1 MKHFRQTSQIT
12 KTMKINHA
20 LLTVLVTFLA
30 TGCSADNDLS
40 ANERSS
46 GANPA
51 PTISS
56 MVEPSAERTVQSST
70 VISQTSVVADTVVL
84 VQSEPQPPAEH
95 NEDKWS
101 PEAIQ
106 RDPYGFIQ
114 DQILDCD
121 KLKAKIESQKISLTR
136 LGKQSARTIEEA
148 DGTTKRYTD
157 FLAVAKKAYKE
168 AEEADKWPAIV
179 NGFEL
184 DEEALAD
191 RIADALER
199 LELAKKD
206 REAAVVLGKKVEIR
220 QRAIKAKA
228 RELASL
234 RLKLVQQAEQV
245 KTSAALAEIGDL
257 SSVLGTLRDMTLEI
271 EGDPS
276 SASLDDLTAEDPDA
290 AKKAAVRAFL
300 DK

>member
-1 MKHFRQTSQIT
+1 MNT
-12 KTMKINHA
+12 KKAI
-20 LLTVLVTFLA
+20 LFLTAFVFVS
-30 TGCSADNDLS
+30 GCSADAGEPAKNIPPEKS
-40 ANERSS
+40 TPAASS
-46 GANPA
+46 TSRP
-51 PTISS
+51 I
-56 MVEPSAERTVQSST
+56 VEPTVQSST
-70 VISQTSVVADTVVL
+70 VASQTSVVADTVVL
-84 VQSEPQPPAEH
+84 VQSEPQPPAKRY
-95 NEDKWS
+95 EDKWS

-114 DQILDCD
+114 DQIRDCD
-121 KLKAKIESQKISLTR
+121 KLKAKIESQRIALTR
-136 LGKQSARTIEEA
+136 LGKQSVRTIEEA
-148 DGTTKRYTD
+148 DGTTNRYTA

-168 AEEADKWPAIV
+168 AEASDKWPTVV

-184 DEEALAD
+184 DEEALSD

-199 LELAKKD
+199 IELAKKD
-206 REAAVVLGKKVEIR
+206 REAAVALGKKVEIR
-220 QRAIKAKA
+220 QRAIKTKA

-234 RLKLVQQAEQV
+234 RLKLVQQADQV

-300 DK
+300 DE